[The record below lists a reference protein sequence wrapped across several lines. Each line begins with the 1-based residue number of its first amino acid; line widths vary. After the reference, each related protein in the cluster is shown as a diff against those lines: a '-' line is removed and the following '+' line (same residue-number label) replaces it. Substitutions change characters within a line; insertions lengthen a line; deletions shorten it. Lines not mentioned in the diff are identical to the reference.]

1 MGLKAVC
8 NLELYLNSKQL
19 TKSLGMVDK
28 GLTKGY
34 GSFNWGNLWGI
45 CADISMLK

>member
-28 GLTKGY
+28 GLTKGMAPST
-34 GSFNWGNLWGI
+34 GVTCVEFVQT
-45 CADISMLK
+45 